1 MLVVLL
7 FTAMILISVLTRS
20 IMVVWVCML
29 IVLVVLLLKKK
40 HIKTVF
46 VYFLSMLSGL
56 GSVIV
61 YDTLIVHWTSTVSAL
76 QTFRVIE
83 QQRIN
88 RYLIEVKSWESAL
101 SEDRWQDK
109 SQLLLYSTASLE
121 PGDLIQ
127 SSRTIIQRKYDE
139 KWCWRVCIQKNRQNG
154 QIVDNESFDYDAW
167 LYIQGFDGSVYDNNP
182 YIVWQE
188 AVSTRMQLKQ
198 YIKHTIVK
206 NLWSDTVWAL
216 WLGMLIGDRSLFHKD
231 EYQSFIDSWLIH
243 LVAVSGWN
251 IAIMVALASLLL
263 FWLPFYI
270 RIVVL
275 ILVVVAYSYL
285 VGTDSSV
292 VRATIMALLTL
303 FALLPGRQISIWRL
317 LAYAWILML
326 LRNPYYLLYDLWF
339 LLSFWALLGIIWADR
354 VVFQKLKGKISWQI
368 DDYGLPRRSSSQ
380 WHIKV
385 WEINKFSSSWWKE
398 QLWNAFRILILPSI
412 GAMVGVLPVL
422 IRHTGQINL
431 FWPLLNMV
439 IVPFVSL
446 ITILLIVLTLLSWW
460 WIATLLTWLLSMII
474 SLSLWWSQYSLLL
487 YGNRFA
493 ASAIWWIVVLYW
505 IWWIRQEV
513 ECSASD
519 PVS

>member
-20 IMVVWVCML
+20 VMVVWVCML

-46 VYFLSMLSGL
+46 VYLLSMLSGL

-61 YDTLIVHWTSTVSAL
+61 YDTLIANSTSTVSAL

-88 RYLIEVKSWESAL
+88 RYLISMDTEQWNKT
-101 SEDRWQDK
+101 
-109 SQLLLYSTASLE
+109 LLLYSTASLQ
-121 PGDLIQ
+121 PGHIIQ
-127 SSRTIIQRKYDE
+127 SSRTIIQRKYDAN
-139 KWCWRVCIQKNRQNG
+139 WCWRLCVQNNRQDG

-167 LYIQGFDGSVYDNNP
+167 LYMQGFDGSVYDNNP

-270 RIVVL
+270 RIVFL
-275 ILVVVAYSYL
+275 ILVVVVYSYL

-339 LLSFWALLGIIWADR
+339 LLSFWALLGIVRADK
-354 VVFQKLKGKISWQI
+354 VVFKKMKSYIRLQNDL
-368 DDYGLPRRSSSQ
+368 
-380 WHIKV
+380 
-385 WEINKFSSSWWKE
+385 WECKKFSSSWRKE
-398 QLWNAFRILILPSI
+398 QSRNLIRILILPSI

-431 FWPLLNMV
+431 FWPLLNIV
-439 IVPFVSL
+439 IMPFVSL

-474 SLSLWWSQYSLLL
+474 SLSSWWSQYSLLL
-487 YGNRFA
+487 YGDRFA

-505 IWWIRQEV
+505 IWRIRQEV

-519 PVS
+519 SVSQ